1 MGSSAFDLVLV
12 PVLWGTVGG
21 IGAGTVLLY
30 AMQGVEAVIKKCS
43 SAARSMES
51 ATQNSREPLP
61 VSTEA
66 LPVAARSGHMDECR
80 TRNSTPTSGTLF
92 ALSKVG

>member
-1 MGSSAFDLVLV
+1 MGSSAFELVLV

-30 AMQGVEAVIKKCS
+30 AMQGVEAIIKKCS
-43 SAARSMES
+43 RAARSMEP
-51 ATQNSREPLP
+51 ATQSSREPLP

-66 LPVAARSGHMDECR
+66 LPVAARSGHTDECR